1 MVVSCKSQELNLNY
15 RDCKREPYYSESDL
29 SLVAYMCLSCCIS
42 DFLVLLYK
50 WSLSSNSWVIEN
62 ITCSLDAWLTV
73 LVCRPN
79 HCCLG
84 FTVEFTAV
92 HSMVWLVG
100 IVGNIKRIW
109 MRWRSTQP
117 TTLTLRCL
125 CKHDWSGTK
134 LTETLYEDNI
144 SLSNLMKTAVET
156 TSEGFDAANF
166 DHRRNAF
173 KASSDPWTPEF

>member
-1 MVVSCKSQELNLNY
+1 MIV
-15 RDCKREPYYSESDL
+15 RENPYCSESDL
-29 SLVAYMCLSCCIS
+29 SLVANMCLSCWIS
-42 DFLVLLYK
+42 GFTVLLYRQ
-50 WSLSSNSWVIEN
+50 SLANNTWAIEN
-62 ITCSLDAWLTV
+62 ITCSLDSWLTV

-92 HSMVWLVG
+92 NSMVWLVG

-134 LTETLYEDNI
+134 LTQTLYEDNI
-144 SLSNLMKTAVET
+144 SPSNLLKTAVET
-156 TSEGFDAANF
+156 NAEGFDDANF
-166 DHRRNAF
+166 DLRRKAF
-173 KASSDPWTPEF
+173 KASSDPWTPKF

>member
-1 MVVSCKSQELNLNY
+1 
-15 RDCKREPYYSESDL
+15 
-29 SLVAYMCLSCCIS
+29 MCLSCWIS
-42 DFLVLLYK
+42 GFIVLLYR
-50 WSLSSNSWVIEN
+50 WSLSNNSWVIET
-62 ITCSLDAWLTV
+62 ITCSLDSWLTV

-92 HSMVWLVG
+92 NSMVWLVG
-100 IVGNIKRIW
+100 IMGNIKRIW

-144 SLSNLMKTAVET
+144 SPSNLLKTDWRPPQRVLMMRIL
-156 TSEGFDAANF
+156 TSEEMLSKLQMIPEHQNF
-166 DHRRNAF
+166 REALVVL
-173 KASSDPWTPEF
+173 P